1 MTLIQRNRRAKVFF
15 LGGVFLA
22 CMCPLM
28 LQVMETRLLSVIAW
42 YYLAFFAI
50 SMAMFG
56 MTAGSL
62 FVYFKSE
69 LFSSERLQEYL
80 GCITM
85 ALAISVVFSTVSLVS
100 SVVLSGLSGGTM
112 LLWLKLILSIL
123 PPYVFAGMAISLALT
138 RSPWPVGQVY
148 GVDLL
153 GAASGCLLALA
164 VLTWMDGVSA
174 LIAIGAVAALA
185 SACFRVSWQ
194 ISRPAL
200 LPLGLSNW
208 FPMRHPVALAVLLAA
223 IAVLNTAIQ
232 PQGIGPLV
240 VKDKLELELP
250 AAQQWN
256 SFSRVRAEQE
266 TVGTPVMWGPSRKL
280 PAVEVSQRQMAI
292 DGSAG
297 SMMYRFD
304 GDLSQVD
311 FLRYDVTNLAYVIRN
326 HGQAAIIGVG
336 GGRDVLS
343 AYLFG
348 FRDVTGVELNPIFIE
363 LLTGRFRT
371 YNHVAELPGVQL
383 FVDEA
388 RSWFARTR
396 FRFDLV
402 QMSLIDTWAAT
413 GAGAFSLSENGLY
426 TVQGWQHFINAL
438 TPNGVFTVSRWYN
451 SEDIRET
458 ARLLSLAGAS
468 LRLRGVTNPEMH
480 IFLASTPRLATIIIG
495 NAPFS
500 GDEVAKLRAATT
512 ELGFSVLVSPDQPT
526 SSPVLA
532 QVLQADTPEAFD
544 RLVRS
549 YHIDLTPPTDDRP
562 FFFNQ
567 LILTDF
573 TSIRD
578 AQQAPDGVI
587 RGNLEATRTI
597 GVIVLLSLGLALF
610 TMIAPSVRSV
620 RQVPGSLGW
629 LGTLYFALIGLGFMF
644 VEIGIIQR
652 VSLFLGHPVY
662 GMAIGLFGIIV
673 SAGIGSLISEALRLD
688 SAPRLLGWS
697 SVLSLFV
704 ILLTV
709 WFPMLVQAF
718 EGQPLLERV
727 LVSLTAMVPSG
738 ILMGL
743 GFPTG
748 MRLVNAIDS
757 RPTPWFWA
765 VNGSAGVLAASVA
778 VGTSIA
784 FSINM
789 SLLIGSICYVLLGPI
804 SVALSRIGLATTE
817 GDRSPIRAIP
827 DQSVMANPPS
837 SSPK

>member
-1 MTLIQRNRRAKVFF
+1 
-15 LGGVFLA
+15 
-22 CMCPLM
+22 
-28 LQVMETRLLSVIAW
+28 
-42 YYLAFFAI
+42 
-50 SMAMFG
+50 
-56 MTAGSL
+56 
-62 FVYFKSE
+62 
-69 LFSSERLQEYL
+69 
-80 GCITM
+80 
-85 ALAISVVFSTVSLVS
+85 
-100 SVVLSGLSGGTM
+100 
-112 LLWLKLILSIL
+112 
-123 PPYVFAGMAISLALT
+123 
-138 RSPWPVGQVY
+138 
-148 GVDLL
+148 
-153 GAASGCLLALA
+153 
-164 VLTWMDGVSA
+164 
-174 LIAIGAVAALA
+174 
-185 SACFRVSWQ
+185 
-194 ISRPAL
+194 
-200 LPLGLSNW
+200 
-208 FPMRHPVALAVLLAA
+208 
-223 IAVLNTAIQ
+223 
-232 PQGIGPLV
+232 
-240 VKDKLELELP
+240 
-250 AAQQWN
+250 
-256 SFSRVRAEQE
+256 
-266 TVGTPVMWGPSRKL
+266 
-280 PAVEVSQRQMAI
+280 
-292 DGSAG
+292 
-297 SMMYRFD
+297 
-304 GDLSQVD
+304 
-311 FLRYDVTNLAYVIRN
+311 
-326 HGQAAIIGVG
+326 
-336 GGRDVLS
+336 
-343 AYLFG
+343 
-348 FRDVTGVELNPIFIE
+348 
-363 LLTGRFRT
+363 
-371 YNHVAELPGVQL
+371 
-383 FVDEA
+383 
-388 RSWFARTR
+388 
-396 FRFDLV
+396 
-402 QMSLIDTWAAT
+402 MSLIDTWAAT

-426 TVQGWQHFINAL
+426 TVQGWQHFIDAL

-451 SEDIRET
+451 PEDIRET
-458 ARLLSLAGAS
+458 ARLLSLAAAS
-468 LRLRGVTNPEMH
+468 LRLHGVTNPEMH

-495 NAPFS
+495 NAPLS
-500 GDEVAKLRAATT
+500 VDEVAKLRAATA
-512 ELGFSVLVSPDQPT
+512 ELGFTVLVSPDQPT

-544 RLVRS
+544 QLARS

-578 AQQAPDGVI
+578 AQQAPDGVV

-620 RQVPGSLGW
+620 RQVPGPLGW

-673 SAGIGSLISEALRLD
+673 STGIGSLVSEALRLD
-688 SAPRLLGWS
+688 STPRLLGWS
-697 SVLSLFV
+697 GVLSLFV

-718 EGQPLLERV
+718 EGEALLERV

-784 FSINM
+784 FSINT

-804 SVALSRIGLATTE
+804 SVALSRIGLAANA
-817 GDRSPIRAIP
+817 GDRSPIHAIP
-827 DQSVMANPPS
+827 DQSIIANPPS